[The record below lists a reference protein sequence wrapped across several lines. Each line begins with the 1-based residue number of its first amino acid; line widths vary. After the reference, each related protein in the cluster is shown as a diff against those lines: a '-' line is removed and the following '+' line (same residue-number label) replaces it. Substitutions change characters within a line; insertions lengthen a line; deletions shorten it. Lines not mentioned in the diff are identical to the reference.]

1 MVKRLVLLLLAL
13 AALAPASAEAK
24 HSSCG
29 ARHSVTLEANDAV
42 RVYAQRHKSWA
53 CAYANGRRFEIGRG
67 SEFYADGSY
76 SLEHLHLVG
85 SKLAYAVSQDGV
97 DYTVSEIWLR
107 DVRRGRT
114 LVKAASPV
122 VREPA
127 CATGDH
133 RAVDGLVLA
142 PNGHLAW
149 STTYSCAPGISSYR
163 QEIVSL
169 KPGGKARL
177 RDSGPEDTLAELG
190 LAELGSRVYWTRGG
204 VAESAEI

>member
-1 MVKRLVLLLLAL
+1 MVTRVVLVLLAL
-13 AALAPASAEAK
+13 AAIAPASAEARR
-24 HSSCG
+24 SSCA

-42 RVYAQRHKSWA
+42 RVYAQRHQSWA
-53 CAYANGRRFEIGRG
+53 CAYANGRRFQIGRG

-76 SLEHLHLVG
+76 NLEHVHLAG
-85 SKLAYAVSQDGV
+85 SKLAYTVSQDGV
-97 DYTVSEIWLR
+97 DYTVAEIWLR

-122 VREPA
+122 VREPV
-127 CATGDH
+127 CAIGDH
-133 RAVDGLVLA
+133 RNVDGLVLA

-169 KPGGKARL
+169 TPGGTPRL
-177 RDSGPEDTLAELG
+177 RDSGAEGTLGGLG
-190 LAELGSRVYWTRGG
+190 LAESGSRVYWTRGG
-204 VAESAEI
+204 VAETARI